1 MFGDKGLEGKARDLR
16 VRQRHH
22 RLEYHPGTHNQDYG
36 LIPYVADNATVP
48 QLMSGVAAVQSR
60 GEDVMLAKL
69 DKELGSKTKRGC
81 RSHHSSY
88 DGIDIKVVDIAEVY
102 THLRE
107 PRQMR
112 RMGITDLKGS
122 CVSLDYASACKDPK
136 NYFFYDE
143 FYATT
148 VVHQQVAKAVLDAL
162 DA

>member
-1 MFGDKGLEGKARDLR
+1 MCLVHSKLSSVANPFISSPKSTIS
-16 VRQRHH
+16 V
-22 RLEYHPGTHNQDYG
+22 PGFKNQDYG

-112 RMGITDLKGS
+112 RMGITDLKGG
-122 CVSLDYASACKDPK
+122 CVSLDYTSACKDPK
-136 NYFFYDE
+136 KYIFYDE